1 MKTYQFDGIII
12 GGGHNALVLAGYMAK
27 SGLKVAILERTAFI
41 GGGAGTFPSPFFP
54 GFVHEYHSQF
64 HRNIPA
70 LPWYQDLEL
79 DNYGVEYIYPPV
91 NNGMPLS
98 DGRCLIIH
106 ADPNV
111 TKKSLERFSKK
122 DAENYY
128 QIYHKYQQMGRNI
141 WFTKDYSPPL
151 PADEELDLLKKSKM
165 GQDYLAI
172 NEKSAY
178 EVVHEMFENDAL
190 RAFYLFLFSVRGYL
204 PAPTVH
210 NTGFAIIAM
219 TFLGNKAMLPRGG
232 SRQLTHALSC
242 MVARHGGTIFPAMEV
257 ARIILQHDTAVGVET
272 VDGYKFMAKKFIASS
287 VDPTQTFLRF
297 IGKENLDSSIVQRVK
312 NYKYGV
318 SGKSFGVLFALHA
331 ATHEPPSYKAAK
343 WDAMINQSFN
353 TCVGYE
359 TPEEVVTHLNEVIEG
374 KPPRKIGIQCAV
386 PTLFDPSRAPK
397 GKHVLLAWQF
407 APYSIQDAGPEKWD
421 KIKDQYLE
429 KVLACWAEYAPNL
442 DPNGGNVIYK
452 FPQTPLDV
460 ERHLI
465 NMREGDFHVGA
476 LIPEQ
481 LGFNRPFPEVSNYR
495 TPIKNLYLTGAG
507 THPTGN
513 ITGAPGYNTA
523 QVIVR
528 DLGIDLWW
536 SPPDPRKVWSEMD

>member
-1 MKTYQFDGIII
+1 MKTYEFDGVII
-12 GGGHNALVLAGYMAK
+12 GGGHNALVLAGYLAK
-27 SGLKVAILERTAFI
+27 SGLKVAVLERTAFI
-41 GGGAGTFPSPFFP
+41 GGGCGTFPSPFFP

-70 LPWYQDLEL
+70 LPWYKDLEL
-79 DNYGVEYIYPPV
+79 HNYGVEYIYPQV

-98 DGRCLIIH
+98 DGRCLIVH

-111 TKKSLERFSKK
+111 TKKSIERFSHK
-122 DAENYY
+122 DAETFYDV
-128 QIYHKYQQMGRNI
+128 YHKYQEMGRNI

-151 PADEELDLLKKSKM
+151 PPDEERELLQKSKM
-165 GQDYLAI
+165 GREYLRIHA
-172 NEKSAY
+172 KSAY
-178 EVVHEMFENDAL
+178 EVVHELFEDEAL

-204 PAPTVH
+204 PAPTVT
-210 NTGFAIIAM
+210 NTGFAIVAM

-232 SRQLTHALSC
+232 ARQLTHALTC
-242 MVARHGGTIFPAMEV
+242 MVAHHGGTIFPAMEA
-257 ARIILQHDTAVGVET
+257 ARIIIQHDTAVGVET
-272 VDGYKFMAKKFIASS
+272 VDGYKFMAKKFVASS

-297 IGKENLDSSIVQRVK
+297 IGKENLPGSIVKRVE

-331 ATHEPPSYKAAK
+331 ATHEPPRYKSAA
-343 WDAMINQSFN
+343 WDPMINECFN

-359 TPEEVVTHLNEVIEG
+359 TPKEVVTHLNEVIEG
-374 KPPRKIGIQCAV
+374 RPPDTIGIQCTA
-386 PTLFDPSRAPK
+386 PTVFDPTRAPN

-407 APYSIQDAGPEKWD
+407 VPYSLKDGGPEGWD
-421 KIKDQYLE
+421 KIKDRYLD
-429 KVLACWAEYAPNL
+429 KVMARWAEYAPNL
-442 DPNGGNVIYK
+442 DPNGRNVIYK

-495 TPIKNLYLTGAG
+495 TPIKRLFLTGAG

-513 ITGAPGYNTA
+513 ITGAPGYNAA
-523 QVIVR
+523 QVIAR
-528 DLGIDLWW
+528 DLGMDVWW